1 MSDMDVVFQALAVL
15 AKQNRELSDRVA
27 ELEAARDDHHERL
40 TAHGMLL
47 TTPRRSEVVRH
58 YAAQL
63 AAIDSPPERIAPPKT
78 RVVWTGRE
86 AA

>member
-1 MSDMDVVFQALAVL
+1 MSDMDAVFQALAVL

-47 TTPRRSEVVRH
+47 TAPRAVAVLSH
-58 YAAQL
+58 YRRQL
-63 AAIDSPPERIAPPKT
+63 AGI
-78 RVVWTGRE
+78 GGGE